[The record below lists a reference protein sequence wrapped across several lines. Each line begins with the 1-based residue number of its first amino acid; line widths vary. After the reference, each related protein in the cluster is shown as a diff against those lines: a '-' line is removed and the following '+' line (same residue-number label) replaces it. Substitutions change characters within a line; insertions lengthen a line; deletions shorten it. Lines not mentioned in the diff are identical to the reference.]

1 MTERN
6 KQIKAMMD
14 IAIALLPTNLAG
26 EYSLNDYALAEKICS
41 ALYDNNFVKL
51 TDDYIKF
58 LKYAGTVERYVN
70 REAMVEQFMD
80 QFQIMLYS
88 NVRQFLQ
95 NALKTDWKEVN
106 NENKEN

>member
-1 MTERN
+1 MTERD

-14 IAIALLPTNLAG
+14 IAIELLPTNQAG
-26 EYSLNDYALAEKICS
+26 EYSLNDYALVEKICD

-58 LKYAGTVERYVN
+58 LKYCGTVERYVN
-70 REAMVEQFMD
+70 REAMVEQFME
-80 QFQIMLYS
+80 QFQIMLYA

-95 NALKTDWKEVN
+95 DALKTDWKEVN
-106 NENKEN
+106 SEDKEN